1 MLPNPVQTAVEV
13 LPAIPRWRSK
23 VSSAAPNAKM
33 HRADIQ
39 AAGKT
44 LLVLFVRETHKGV
57 DAWIESGGSFGDLLA
72 AHREFELPQG
82 SVRTLG
88 GDDPL
93 LALAKSWA
101 VKTAHELL
109 TEAHKNLQTL
119 GPA

>member
-1 MLPNPVQTAVEV
+1 MLPNPAQTAVEV
-13 LPAIPRWRSK
+13 LPAIPRWRSI
-23 VSSAAPNAKM
+23 VSSSVPNAKM

-72 AHREFELPQG
+72 ANREFQLPHG
-82 SVRTLG
+82 SAPTFG
-88 GDDPL
+88 GDHRL
-93 LALAKSWA
+93 LALAKLWA